1 MIRFKRV
8 DHIHICV
15 PAEQLDEARQ
25 FYANIIGLEQKA
37 RPKQLDASK
46 GYWFNIGNIELHIG
60 VDTPV
65 ARVRRHTAFEVA
77 EIEAARQQL
86 EKNGVEIAEEPHIPG
101 RERFAFIDPFGN
113 RMELLQM
120 VGD

>member
-1 MIRFKRV
+1 MIRFKRA

-15 PAEQLDEARQ
+15 PADKLEEAKQ
-25 FYANIIGLEQKA
+25 FYINIIGLQQKE

-46 GYWFNIGNIELHIG
+46 GYWFTIGDIELHIG
-60 VDTPV
+60 VDEPV
-65 ARVRRHTAFEVA
+65 ARVRRHTAFEV
-77 EIEAARQQL
+77 EDIEAARRQFN
-86 EKNGVEIAEEPHIPG
+86 KYGVEIAEEPHIPG

-120 VGD
+120 IGE